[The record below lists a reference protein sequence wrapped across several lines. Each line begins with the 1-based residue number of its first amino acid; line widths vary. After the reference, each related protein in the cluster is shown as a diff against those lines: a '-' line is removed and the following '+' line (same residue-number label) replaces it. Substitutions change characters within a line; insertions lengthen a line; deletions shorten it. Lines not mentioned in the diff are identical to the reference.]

1 MSWLPLLIRE
11 GIVIRR
17 VILLAL
23 VALMPL
29 ACGTWRR
36 AGTTS
41 APASP
46 QEQFAGLFDVQG
58 AYRRM
63 GRFASDPPIRFIG
76 TMITAAGPGDSAV
89 AVLGL
94 SMENRALIFQ
104 REGDGFVARYRVE
117 VTLQRADESPIEV
130 RREETVRVGTFM
142 ETLRADESILF
153 QQSFH
158 LVPGDYHIVITIRDR
173 ASPSQSS
180 AEGDFSVRVFEAGTT
195 SEPIIVY
202 QVTGRD
208 SESAPLSV
216 LLNPRGAVAY
226 GGDTLLAY
234 VEGYGF
240 TEATSVPYEVRDRDD
255 NVVFMDSLHFA
266 GRQGV
271 ESQIIRLAPD
281 SQPLGE
287 LTIVVGTSPNE
298 RSAKA
303 LVSFSEAWIVTNY
316 EEMINLL
323 RFFGHAQQLSKLK
336 NAPEA
341 DRPRLWQEFWRE
353 TDPNKIT
360 PENEALDAYFQR
372 VALANARFRGEDR
385 QGWRTERGEVFITLG
400 DPEETF
406 DASPTSQGRI
416 IRWTYTT
423 LRLTVFFE
431 DASGF
436 GRFRMTPASRA
447 AYESVLNRVR
457 RSR

>member
-1 MSWLPLLIRE
+1 
-11 GIVIRR
+11 
-17 VILLAL
+17 
-23 VALMPL
+23 
-29 ACGTWRR
+29 
-36 AGTTS
+36 
-41 APASP
+41 
-46 QEQFAGLFDVQG
+46 
-58 AYRRM
+58 M

-76 TMITAAGPGDSAV
+76 TMVTAAGPGDSAV

-94 SMENRALIFQ
+94 SLENRALVFQ
-104 REGDGFVARYRVE
+104 REDNGFVARYRVE
-117 VTLQRADESPIEV
+117 LTLQRGDDSPIEV
-130 RREETVRVGTFM
+130 RREEIVRVGTFK

-158 LVPGDYHIVITIRDR
+158 LVPGDYHIVMSIRDR
-173 ASPSQSS
+173 ASPSLSTT
-180 AEGDFSVRVFEAGTT
+180 EGDFSVGAFEAGST

-208 SESAPLSV
+208 SEAAPLSV

-240 TEATSVPYEVRDRDD
+240 TQATSVPYEVRDRDE
-255 NVVFMDSLHFA
+255 NVVFTDSLRFA
-266 GRQGV
+266 GRQAI

-287 LTIVVGTSPNE
+287 LTIVVGTPPNE

-303 LVSFSEAWIVTNY
+303 LVSFSEAWIVTNF

-323 RFFGHAQQLSKLK
+323 RFFGQDQKLSKLK
-336 NAPEA
+336 DATEE
-341 DRPRLWQEFWRE
+341 DRPRLWREFWRD
-353 TDPNKIT
+353 TDPNTVT

-385 QGWRTERGEVFITLG
+385 AGWRTERGEVFITLG
-400 DPEETF
+400 DPDETF

-416 IRWTYTT
+416 IRWTYTS
-423 LRLTVFFE
+423 LRLTIFFE
-431 DASGF
+431 DVSGF
-436 GRFRMTPASRA
+436 GRFRMTPASRS
-447 AYESVLNRVR
+447 AYENVLNRVR
-457 RSR
+457 RSQ